1 MGNNLFGAGIAA
13 ALASELGPLL
23 PKYKLQKRSVA
34 SRVSG
39 SLTSGKKVS
48 FRSFTCRGMLDSYD
62 ESRIDET
69 NIKTGDRRVLILGDS
84 LPKGVAPQPDDRIL
98 AEGATF
104 TIINVMRDPDAATYT
119 CQVRD

>member
-1 MGNNLFGAGIAA
+1 MGNNLFGAGISA

-23 PKYKLQKRSVA
+23 PKYKLLKRSVA
-34 SRVSG
+34 SRTSG

-48 FRSFTCRGMLDSYD
+48 FRGFSCRGMLDSYD

-69 NIKTGDRRVLILGDS
+69 NIKTGDRRVMILGDT
-84 LPKGVAPQPDDRIL
+84 LPKGVVPQPDDRIE
-98 AEGATF
+98 AEGDTF
-104 TIINVMRDPDAATYT
+104 TVIAVMRDPDAATYT